1 VRLKTLVLCAAI
13 FTCLF
18 ASEAVANEQTR
29 DSCALPPELGEKISR
44 DYANTKL
51 VSLTDLDEHDRKLFQ
66 KEHGKRCPGLVRL
79 DFYGDGKPTW
89 ALALIAGENPQRRA
103 QLVVAHQTDS
113 GWETLALET
122 TDGTPVIWR
131 VNPGK
136 YTDVYGKNTVVA
148 IHPAIVFCGYE
159 SWAILYAWTG
169 KNAEKVWL
177 SD

>member
-1 VRLKTLVLCAAI
+1 VRLKTLLLCAAI
-13 FTCLF
+13 LHLL
-18 ASEAVANEQTR
+18 SGVQAVANEHPR
-29 DSCALPPELGEKISR
+29 DSCALPPGLGEEISK

-51 VSLTDLDEHDRKLFQ
+51 VGLADLDDHDRKLFQ
-66 KEHGKRCPGLVRL
+66 KEHDNRCPDLVRV

-103 QLVVAHQTDS
+103 QLVVAHQTDR
-113 GWETLALET
+113 GWETRSLEM

-131 VNPGK
+131 MNPGK
-136 YTDVYGKNTVVA
+136 YTDVYGKKTIVA

>member
-1 VRLKTLVLCAAI
+1 VRLKTLLLCAA
-13 FTCLF
+13 TLCLL
-18 ASEAVANEQTR
+18 SGSQAVANKQAK
-29 DSCALPPELGEKISR
+29 DSCALPPGLGEEISK

-51 VSLTDLDEHDRKLFQ
+51 VSLSDLDEHDRKLFQ
-66 KEHGKRCPGLVRL
+66 KEHGNRCPGLMRV

-89 ALALIAGENPQRRA
+89 ALVLIVGENPKRRA
-103 QLVVAHQTDS
+103 QLVVAHQTDRR
-113 GWETLALET
+113 WESRSLET

-131 VNPGK
+131 MNPGK
-136 YTDVYGKNTVVA
+136 YADMYGKKTVVA
-148 IHPAIVFCGYE
+148 AHPAIVFCGYE

>member
-1 VRLKTLVLCAAI
+1 MRLRTLLLCAAI
-13 FTCLF
+13 YCPL
-18 ASEAVANEQTR
+18 SVPHAVANEQTKG
-29 DSCALPPELGEKISR
+29 SCSLPAGLDEEISK
-44 DYANTKL
+44 DFANTKL
-51 VSLTDLDEHDRKLFQ
+51 VSLADLGEHDRKLFQ
-66 KEHGKRCPGLVRL
+66 KEHGNRCPGLMRV

-89 ALALIAGENPQRRA
+89 ALALIAGENPKRRA
-103 QLVVAHQTDS
+103 QLVVARQTDR
-113 GWETLALET
+113 GWEARSLET

-131 VNPGK
+131 MNPGK
-136 YTDVYGKNTVVA
+136 YTDVYGKKTVVA